1 MIRIGLG
8 YDLHT
13 LVENRPLMLGGVHI
27 PFEKGEAGHSDG
39 DVLLHALADA
49 LLANP
54 MLVPETC
61 LGDIGEL
68 FPPNDPRWKNADSRM
83 LLQTVWNQVK
93 EAGWS
98 IENIDSVIAI
108 QKPKILPYREA
119 IRQSIADILAVSV
132 DQIFVKAKTG
142 EGVGVI
148 GSGTAAAVWCTCLLS
163 R

>member
-13 LVENRPLMLGGVHI
+13 LVEGRPLLLGGVRI

-49 LLANP
+49 LLGA
-54 MLVPETC
+54 TC

-68 FPPNDPRWKNADSRM
+68 FPPNDPQWKDADSRT
-83 LLQTVWNQVK
+83 LLQIVWRRIRS
-93 EAGWS
+93 EGWQL
-98 IENIDSVIAI
+98 ENADCVIAI

-119 IRQSIADILAVSV
+119 IRRSIAGMLSADIE
-132 DQIFVKAKTG
+132 QIFVKAKTG
-142 EGVGVI
+142 EKVGVI
-148 GSGTAAAVWCTCLLS
+148 GSGTAVAVWCTCLLS

>member
-49 LLANP
+49 LLGAA
-54 MLVPETC
+54 C

-68 FPPNDPRWKNADSRM
+68 FPPNDPRWKNAASRM

-108 QKPKILPYREA
+108 QKPKFLPYREA

-148 GSGTAAAVWCTCLLS
+148 GSGTATAVWCTCLLS

>member
-13 LVENRPLMLGGVHI
+13 LVEGRPLLLGGVRI

-49 LLANP
+49 LLGAA
-54 MLVPETC
+54 C

-68 FPPNDPRWKNADSRM
+68 FPPNDPQWKDADSRT
-83 LLQTVWNQVK
+83 LLQTVWRRIRS
-93 EAGWS
+93 EGWQL
-98 IENIDSVIAI
+98 ENADCVIAI

-119 IRQSIADILAVSV
+119 IRRSIAGMLSADIE
-132 DQIFVKAKTG
+132 QIFVKAKTG
-142 EGVGVI
+142 EKVGVI
-148 GSGTAAAVWCTCLLS
+148 GSGTAVAVWCTCLLS

>member
-49 LLANP
+49 LLGAA
-54 MLVPETC
+54 C

-119 IRQSIADILAVSV
+119 IRQSIADNLAVSV

>member
-49 LLANP
+49 LLGAA
-54 MLVPETC
+54 C

-68 FPPNDPRWKNADSRM
+68 FPPNDPRWKNAASRM

>member
-49 LLANP
+49 LLGAA
-54 MLVPETC
+54 C

-108 QKPKILPYREA
+108 QKPKILSYREA

>member
-49 LLANP
+49 LLGAA
-54 MLVPETC
+54 C

-68 FPPNDPRWKNADSRM
+68 FPPNDPRWKNAASRM

-148 GSGTAAAVWCTCLLS
+148 GSGTAAAVWCACLLS

>member
-49 LLANP
+49 LLGAA
-54 MLVPETC
+54 C

-119 IRQSIADILAVSV
+119 IRQSIADILVVSV

-148 GSGTAAAVWCTCLLS
+148 GSGTAASVWCTCLLS

>member
-1 MIRIGLG
+1 
-8 YDLHT
+8 
-13 LVENRPLMLGGVHI
+13 
-27 PFEKGEAGHSDG
+27 
-39 DVLLHALADA
+39 
-49 LLANP
+49 
-54 MLVPETC
+54 
-61 LGDIGEL
+61 
-68 FPPNDPRWKNADSRM
+68 M

-148 GSGTAAAVWCTCLLS
+148 GCGTAAAVWCTCLLS